1 MLKRLPKL
9 SLASRFFLVMIGLL
23 LSTQLVVNELWEQQT
38 RQEREKALREVSLNM
53 ALRVSSTI
61 EYFAALPTQYRH
73 IVLNQLRY
81 MGGTRYLVMLNEEF
95 LQIDSFSNGTTHD
108 IVLEEFRQL
117 LQQNNNAS
125 NDIDI
130 RFSLPNTLKAVNNET
145 LLKDLSHR
153 WNSENLDLGEHGS
166 PILVVQ
172 VKLAKNEWLYLAT
185 ILPESSVM
193 SPDFLTQPLNWSYLL
208 WMLVILAVASLL
220 IHYMTRPFTH
230 LAQVAKHFGLNL
242 KPVQLSEKGC
252 YEYESTASAFNNMQ
266 QNIRHFM
273 NDRKL
278 LFTGISHDLKTP
290 ITRLRLRA
298 EFLDDNEHQAE
309 FIEDLDHL
317 DMMVK
322 SALQT
327 LSDTDIHE
335 NAQRINLGT
344 LLAHTADTAVSIG
357 QSVTVDLEPDI
368 EITGKSLALKRCFEN
383 LINNACTY
391 GQKAHIQ
398 LFRVPGQIIIKF
410 RDYGPG
416 ISENEQELM
425 FKPYSRL
432 EHGRQSNP
440 DGHGLGLLTARHL
453 AHIHSGILTL
463 HNHSE
468 GGLEVI
474 IKFPEETSY

>member
-1 MLKRLPKL
+1 MQKQRFKL

-38 RQEREKALREVSLNM
+38 RKERETALREVSLNM

-73 IVLNQLRY
+73 IVLNQLKY
-81 MGGTRYLVMLNEEF
+81 MGGTRYLVILNKEF
-95 LQIDSFSNGTTHD
+95 ITTDAFENSKSHD
-108 IVLEEFRQL
+108 IILKEFRHL
-117 LQQNNNAS
+117 LQQNSNVS
-125 NDIDI
+125 NDINI
-130 RFSLPNTLKAVNNET
+130 SFSRPDTLKAIDNET

-153 WNSENLDLGEHGS
+153 WNSENLDLSEHGA

-172 VKLAKNEWLYLAT
+172 IRLAEDEWLYLAT

-193 SPDFLTQPLNWSYLL
+193 SPDYLSQPLDWSYLL

-220 IHYMTRPFTH
+220 IHYMTRPFTQ
-230 LAQVAKHFGLNL
+230 LAQTAKHFGLNL
-242 KPVQLSEKGC
+242 KPVMLPENGC
-252 YEYESTASAFNNMQ
+252 YEYESTAKAFNNMQ

-290 ITRLRLRA
+290 ITRLRLRS
-298 EFLDDNEHQAE
+298 EFLDDSEQQAE

-335 NAQRINLGT
+335 NAQRINLGK
-344 LLAHTADTAVSIG
+344 LLAHTANTANSIG
-357 QSVTVDLEPDI
+357 QSVSVDLEQGI

-391 GQKAHIQ
+391 GQQAHIQ
-398 LFRVPGQIIIKF
+398 LFRVPGQIIVKT
-410 RDYGPG
+410 RDFGPG
-416 ISENEQELM
+416 ISEEDQELI

-432 EHGRQSNP
+432 DHGRQSNP
-440 DGHGLGLLTARHL
+440 NGHGLGLLTARHL